1 MKTLVIPESSFESV
15 GGQKIVDIM
24 LKRNTKRIGREMDR
38 VKIKT
43 RQYAQRAFRRGTM
56 YM

>member
-43 RQYAQRAFRRGTM
+43 RQ
-56 YM
+56 